1 MKLRTAATTA
11 GAAMAAFALILSLPG
26 SALAAEGYFHYKYVD
41 AYAQEQHVTLHD
53 PHSGKCVNLYAVGD
67 DEVQPGYGP
76 HNDTDSAVIVYTG
89 ANCQGS
95 EWRLRAHGNPARDDL
110 LVRSVRFA
118 VNPG

>member
-1 MKLRTAATTA
+1 MKLRTAV
-11 GAAMAAFALILSLPG
+11 AAAAAAFSMVLSLPG
-26 SALAAEGYFHYKYVD
+26 SAFAAEGYFHYKYVD
-41 AYAQEQHVTLHD
+41 AFAQEQHVTLHD

-76 HNDTDSAVIVYTG
+76 HNDTDSAVVVYAG
-89 ANCQGS
+89 ANCQGA